1 MPDLTQSWEAGSPVL
16 VQMLDFRS
24 HSEYVLQGHRQP
36 AASINHLSYRMRD
49 LLDHR
54 PISTSEFY
62 RSVLKSRESVQAEDL
77 QSCLTEVLGR
87 SPQASPAKSGV
98 RGVRLADWD
107 PSC

>member
-1 MPDLTQSWEAGSPVL
+1 
-16 VQMLDFRS
+16 MLGFHSRS
-24 HSEYVLQGHRQP
+24 VYVLQVHRQP
-36 AASINHLSYRMRD
+36 AVSINHLSYRMRD

-62 RSVLKSRESVQAEDL
+62 RSVLESRGSDQVESL